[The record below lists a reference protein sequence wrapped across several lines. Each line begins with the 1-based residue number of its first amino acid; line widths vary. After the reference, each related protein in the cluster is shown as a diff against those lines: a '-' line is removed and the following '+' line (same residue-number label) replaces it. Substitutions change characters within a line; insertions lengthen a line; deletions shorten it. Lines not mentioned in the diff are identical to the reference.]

1 MGGSPC
7 PAPKLG
13 GLPRRAGELV
23 ERQQI
28 KEQSVTEHTPG
39 AIAVAFTEAWSGHDL
54 TTAVVSPGRS
64 APSTATAWTT
74 WRHSS
79 LGRDSRG

>member
-1 MGGSPC
+1 M
-7 PAPKLG
+7 
-13 GLPRRAGELV
+13 
-23 ERQQI
+23 
-28 KEQSVTEHTPG
+28 TEHIPR
-39 AIAVAFTEAWSGHDL
+39 AIAVAFTEARSSHDL
-54 TTAVVSPGRS
+54 TSAVVSPGRS

>member
-1 MGGSPC
+1 M
-7 PAPKLG
+7 
-13 GLPRRAGELV
+13 
-23 ERQQI
+23 
-28 KEQSVTEHTPG
+28 TEHIPR
-39 AIAVAFTEAWSGHDL
+39 AIAVAFTEGWSSHDL
-54 TTAVVSPGRS
+54 TSAVVSAGRS